1 MGTTQKIES
10 FIAGHWQNRYQY
22 KSFEPTHIN
31 TSWVWEEPKINTMLE
46 RATKALGE
54 LNAFS
59 LIVPDIDLFIQM
71 HITKEAQT
79 SSKIEGT
86 QTQLDEALMPEEQI
100 QPEKRDDWREVQNYI
115 KAMNQA
121 VNSLKELPLSNR
133 LLKETHHTLIS
144 GARGKHKLPG
154 EFRSSQNWI
163 GGSGLMDAAFIP
175 PHHEGVPELMSDLE
189 QFWHNDEIFVPH
201 LIRIAISHYQ
211 FETIHPF
218 LDGNGRVGR
227 LLIPLYLISHGVL
240 EKPSFYISDFFERN
254 RASYYDALMASHHK
268 YSGGVVGIVAGS
280 RQYPGAAVLTCGGA
294 LRATP
299 SMVRYAGPC
308 AAQVLQHF
316 PEIVLA
322 ELRDNPRVDCWVVG
336 PGMGLDPG
344 PLAAV
349 IGSPQ
354 PLVIDADGLTVLAK
368 DLALLDER
376 CGSTLLTPHEG
387 EAARLLS
394 ALGTTPDLATDR
406 LGAVRALAQGLGCSV
421 LLKGRKTL
429 IAYPS
434 GAITSIDAGH
444 SWLAT
449 PGTGDVLAGVL
460 GAVAAQEGGFGAA
473 AWCVGVHAYAGWLA
487 AASPEGCGPIL
498 ASDVIAH
505 LPAAVAAF
513 SYPHTAIP
521 TPESG

>member
-254 RASYYDALMASHHK
+254 RASYYDALMAVRLRNDLLHWVLFFLN
-268 YSGGVVGIVAGS
+268 GVEETAKKGCQTFRQILSLQQEMQTAVMAMGKRAEIAGS
-280 RQYPGAAVLTCGGA
+280 
-294 LRATP
+294 
-299 SMVRYAGPC
+299 
-308 AAQVLQHF
+308 
-316 PEIVLA
+316 
-322 ELRDNPRVDCWVVG
+322 
-336 PGMGLDPG
+336 
-344 PLAAV
+344 
-349 IGSPQ
+349 
-354 PLVIDADGLTVLAK
+354 
-368 DLALLDER
+368 
-376 CGSTLLTPHEG
+376 
-387 EAARLLS
+387 
-394 ALGTTPDLATDR
+394 
-406 LGAVRALAQGLGCSV
+406 
-421 LLKGRKTL
+421 LLKQLYTQPVQTAQNVEKIL
-429 IAYPS
+429 DISPS
-434 GAITSIDAGH
+434 TANSLLKEFEKIGILQEITGNKRSRMYAMTRYLAI
-444 SWLAT
+444 
-449 PGTGDVLAGVL
+449 
-460 GAVAAQEGGFGAA
+460 F
-473 AWCVGVHAYAGWLA
+473 
-487 AASPEGCGPIL
+487 
-498 ASDVIAH
+498 
-505 LPAAVAAF
+505 
-513 SYPHTAIP
+513 
-521 TPESG
+521 

>member
-254 RASYYDALMASHHK
+254 RASYYDALMAVRLRNDLLHWVLFFLN
-268 YSGGVVGIVAGS
+268 GVEETAKKGCQTFRQILSLQQEMQTTVMAMGKRTEIAGS
-280 RQYPGAAVLTCGGA
+280 
-294 LRATP
+294 
-299 SMVRYAGPC
+299 
-308 AAQVLQHF
+308 
-316 PEIVLA
+316 
-322 ELRDNPRVDCWVVG
+322 
-336 PGMGLDPG
+336 
-344 PLAAV
+344 
-349 IGSPQ
+349 
-354 PLVIDADGLTVLAK
+354 
-368 DLALLDER
+368 
-376 CGSTLLTPHEG
+376 
-387 EAARLLS
+387 
-394 ALGTTPDLATDR
+394 
-406 LGAVRALAQGLGCSV
+406 
-421 LLKGRKTL
+421 LLKQLYTQPVQTAQNVEKIL
-429 IAYPS
+429 DISPS
-434 GAITSIDAGH
+434 TANSLLKEFEKIGILQEITGNKRSRMYAMTRYLAI
-444 SWLAT
+444 
-449 PGTGDVLAGVL
+449 
-460 GAVAAQEGGFGAA
+460 F
-473 AWCVGVHAYAGWLA
+473 
-487 AASPEGCGPIL
+487 
-498 ASDVIAH
+498 
-505 LPAAVAAF
+505 
-513 SYPHTAIP
+513 
-521 TPESG
+521 

>member
-1 MGTTQKIES
+1 MTSTQKIED
-10 FIAGHWQNRYQY
+10 FIAGKWQNRYQY

-31 TSWVWEEPKINTMLE
+31 TSWIWEEPKINTMLE

-121 VNSLKELPLSNR
+121 VDSLKTLPLSNR

-144 GARGKHKLPG
+144 GTRGREKLPG

-163 GGSGLMDAAFIP
+163 GGSSLMDAAFIP
-175 PHHEGVPELMSDLE
+175 PHYDNVAELMGDLE
-189 QFWHNDEIFVPH
+189 LFWHNDEIFVPH

-254 RASYYDALMASHHK
+254 RASYYDALMAVRLRNDLLHWVLFFLN
-268 YSGGVVGIVAGS
+268 GVEETAKKGCQTF
-280 RQYPGAAVLTCGGA
+280 RQILVLRQEMQAAVMAMGK
-294 LRATP
+294 RAEMADSLLKLLYTQPVQTAQSVEQILDISP
-299 SMVRYAGPC
+299 STA
-308 AAQVLQHF
+308 
-316 PEIVLA
+316 
-322 ELRDNPRVDCWVVG
+322 N
-336 PGMGLDPG
+336 
-344 PLAAV
+344 
-349 IGSPQ
+349 
-354 PLVIDADGLTVLAK
+354 
-368 DLALLDER
+368 
-376 CGSTLLTPHEG
+376 TLLKEFEKAGILQEITG
-387 EAARLLS
+387 NKRSRMYAMIRY
-394 ALGTTPDLATDR
+394 LG
-406 LGAVRALAQGLGCSV
+406 
-421 LLKGRKTL
+421 
-429 IAYPS
+429 I
-434 GAITSIDAGH
+434 
-444 SWLAT
+444 
-449 PGTGDVLAGVL
+449 
-460 GAVAAQEGGFGAA
+460 F
-473 AWCVGVHAYAGWLA
+473 
-487 AASPEGCGPIL
+487 
-498 ASDVIAH
+498 
-505 LPAAVAAF
+505 
-513 SYPHTAIP
+513 
-521 TPESG
+521 